1 MRIFFEFFLDDFWT
15 NYHVIL
21 PYIDAFDTYIVT
33 RA

>member
-1 MRIFFEFFLDDFWT
+1 MRIFFEFFWDDFWT